1 MLTKNKCNAVSW
13 TEDTDSALFLLSQ
26 KKISH
31 GQPEQS
37 YLCQKN
43 SVMDIGKTKTAVRQ
57 AILFHPDR
65 HLQKCSATLFAN

>member
-1 MLTKNKCNAVSW
+1 MSKKK
-13 TEDTDSALFLLSQ
+13 

-37 YLCQKN
+37 YLRQKN
-43 SVMDIGKTKTAVRQ
+43 SVMDRGKTKTAVRQ

-65 HLQKCSATLFAN
+65 HLQNCSATLFAN